1 MGHANGDGENDR
13 GALKAGKTKADPNNA
28 KEKDEKKE
36 NEEAEETSNTQR
48 VETHNQ
54 LGVAQGLDD
63 QQDKATERVNPASK
77 KKIENMKETR
87 VWKGLKLL
95 MLMTGVA
102 LELVKEPNAHEE
114 MDVHTPMKKQKEH
127 IIRIR
132 WDIAGK

>member
-1 MGHANGDGENDR
+1 MKQRLVE
-13 GALKAGKTKADPNNA
+13 TKADPDNT
-28 KEKDEKKE
+28 KEKDER
-36 NEEAEETSNTQR
+36 EESEEDEETPNTQR
-48 VETHNQ
+48 VETHNP

-95 MLMTGVA
+95 LLMTGVA
-102 LELVKEPNAHEE
+102 LELVKEPNTHEE

-127 IIRIR
+127 IIQ
-132 WDIAGK
+132 